1 MMEPDPNPDVLHGQS
16 VLVVEDQY
24 FLAGDIA
31 RALAAV
37 GAEVVGPVPN
47 LDRGLALSRSQDL
60 DAAVL
65 DINLRGEDVYR
76 LAEELMRKDVPIV
89 FTTGVDS
96 TVLPAAFVQ
105 VPRLEKPIQLSD
117 LIRTLSDLLTGARPA
132 AP

>member
-1 MMEPDPNPDVLHGQS
+1 MEPDPNPDVLHGQS

-37 GAEVVGPVPN
+37 GAEVVGPVPDF
-47 LDRGLALSRSQDL
+47 DRGLALSRSQDL

>member
-1 MMEPDPNPDVLHGQS
+1 MMDSHSNRHVLDGRS

-31 RALAAV
+31 RALSAV
-37 GAEVVGPVPN
+37 GAEVIGPVPD
-47 LDRGLALSRSQDL
+47 LDRGLALSRGRDL

-76 LAEELMRKDVPIV
+76 LAEELMRRAVPIV

-96 TVLPAAFVQ
+96 TVLPTAFVQ
-105 VPRLEKPIQLSD
+105 VPRLEKPIQLAD
-117 LIRTLSDLLTGARPA
+117 LIRTLSDLLSGARST

>member
-1 MMEPDPNPDVLHGQS
+1 MEPDPNPDVLHGQS

-37 GAEVVGPVPN
+37 GAEVVGPVPD

>member
-37 GAEVVGPVPN
+37 GAEVVGPVPD